1 MDASTQLPF
10 ASNKNLFHQNDQEME
25 VDANHFKDM
34 NLQKENY
41 YEKLDKR
48 RKKYVDL
55 PNKMPLDYLEVLMV
69 QLDE

>member
-10 ASNKNLFHQNDQEME
+10 ASNQNLFHQNDQEME